1 MLSFSHSDLLA
12 LLMQY
17 GYAIIFPIS
26 ILEGPVVAMLA
37 GFLVSTG
44 ALNAW
49 IVFALL
55 MLGDTVG
62 DALYYAVGR
71 FFRGQKVPHW
81 LGWIGITDENVH
93 RFEHFFHQHHLKIL
107 LLAKT
112 QAIGGVVLFTAGF
125 ARAPFWRYLWYN
137 FLGSLPKVLLFQVA
151 GFYVGQAFTRID
163 KVLDFFSIGSFVFAV
178 VLLGG
183 YFVFKR
189 YLKTHYKELNENQ
202 G

>member
-1 MLSFSHSDLLA
+1 MSSFTQSDLLA
-12 LLMQY
+12 LLVQY
-17 GYAIIFPIS
+17 GYAIVFPIS
-26 ILEGPVVAMLA
+26 IVEGPVVAMLA

-44 ALNAW
+44 ALDPFL
-49 IVFALL
+49 VFALL

-71 FFRGQKVPHW
+71 AFRGKKVPSW
-81 LGWIGITDENVH
+81 LGWAGITDANVH

-137 FLGSLPKVLLFQVA
+137 FLGSLPKVLLFEIA

-163 KVLDFFSIGSFVFAV
+163 TVLDTVAIASFVFAGI
-178 VLLGG
+178 LLGG

-189 YLKTHYKELNENQ
+189 YLKTHYKELNEK
-202 G
+202 